1 MSLNRSLAQNAS
13 IAASSSPGG
22 DRPNLAILLVLCT
35 TLLFV
40 SMDATAKL
48 LTQTGMTPEAIIF
61 IRFAMV
67 ASVVLGVVIYRWDE
81 RPLATKKP
89 RLHILRGVFQIGAA
103 TSFVYGVR
111 TLPLETATAISFVSP
126 LLITALSVPFLGE
139 KVGWRRWAAVLLGFG
154 GVLMILRP
162 GTPTFDWAMLFP
174 VMASTFWA
182 STIIIT
188 RAMRSSEKGLTVLA
202 WSTFSGF
209 AAVLP
214 FGISAFVWP
223 TGEQWLLLVALAAF
237 HLLAQSIVIRAYMLA
252 SASLLAPFSY
262 SSLVWATLAGYLIW
276 NSTPDAMTV
285 AGAFVLAAAG
295 LYVWHRERRLAGRG

>member
-13 IAASSSPGG
+13 AASLPPSA
-22 DRPNLAILLVLCT
+22 DRPSRAILLVLCT
-35 TLLFV
+35 TFLFV

-48 LTQTGMTPEAIIF
+48 LTQTGMEPEAIIA

-67 ASVVLGVVIYRWDE
+67 ASAVLGMVIYRWKE
-81 RPLATKKP
+81 RPLATTKP
-89 RLHILRGVFQIGAA
+89 RLHILRGVLQIGAA

-111 TLPLETATAISFVSP
+111 TLPLETATAIAFLSP
-126 LLITALSVPFLGE
+126 LLMTALSVPFLGE

-154 GVLMILRP
+154 GVLLILRP
-162 GTPTFDWAMLFP
+162 GTPSFDWAMLFP
-174 VMASTFWA
+174 MLASTFWA

-223 TGEQWLLLVALAAF
+223 TGEQWLMLVGLACF
-237 HLLAQSIVIRAYMLA
+237 HLMAQTIVIRAYMMA
-252 SASLLAPFSY
+252 SASVLAPFSY
-262 SSLVWATLAGYLIW
+262 SSLVWATVLGFLIW
-276 NSTPDAMTV
+276 GSTPDGMTV
-285 AGAFVLAAAG
+285 AGAFVLAGAG
-295 LYVWHRERRLAGRG
+295 LYVWWRERKLASRA